1 MRISDWSSD
10 VCSSDLEH
18 YFGFGGKSPI
28 NVQNRALL
36 AAIREDFS
44 SNGIDLPVYWGNRNW
59 DPYLADTLAEMKRD
73 GIKRAACFVTSAYS
87 SYSGCRQYRENLAEA
102 SAAVEGAPVLDRL
115 RHYFNPPGFITAMV
129 DASLSAIAELPNE
142 ARDEIGRA

>member
-28 NVQNRALL
+28 NDQNRALL

-59 DPYLADTLAEMKRD
+59 DPYLPDTLAEMLSD
-73 GIKRAACFVTSAYS
+73 GIKRAACFVTSDYS
-87 SYSGCRQYRENLAEA
+87 SYSGCLPYSAKLTEA
-102 SAAVEGAPVLDRL
+102 SRQRAVAGKGGVGP
-115 RHYFNPPGFITAMV
+115 
-129 DASLSAIAELPNE
+129 
-142 ARDEIGRA
+142 

>member
-28 NVQNRALL
+28 TDQNRALL

-59 DPYLADTLAEMKRD
+59 DPYLADTLAEMKRY

-87 SYSGCRQYRENLAEA
+87 SPSGLGTASCRETGGQNVGISVVRV
-102 SAAVEGAPVLDRL
+102 S
-115 RHYFNPPGFITAMV
+115 IK
-129 DASLSAIAELPNE
+129 
-142 ARDEIGRA
+142 